1 MTIAHLLHYSSSEHI
16 CKDYLSVEAWPCPEY
31 DDGVQ
36 GDQHLGHGRSNRPQ
50 ARVGRPPSSRR

>member
-1 MTIAHLLHYSSSEHI
+1 MTIAHLLHSSSSEHI
-16 CKDYLSVEAWPCPEY
+16 YHYRSVEAWPCPEY

-50 ARVGRPPSSRR
+50 A